1 MPIQTDLSVSPYFDD
16 FDENKDYYKI
26 LFRPGVAVQAREL
39 NQFQTILQKQIER
52 FGDHIFKRGTVVDG
66 CDITFQS
73 ALQYVKLKDN
83 QTDGA
88 PVNVNQ
94 LIGYYVKDTANVSPL
109 IASIQTAVDGYESR
123 SPDFKTIYVK
133 YINSGY
139 ANIAGTSTER
149 QQFVANDT
157 LTVYKPSNPIE
168 KIISYNDSA
177 GFSNADSVVVL
188 SAVAVQNSSGGT
200 ALANTIANGQYLT
213 DGTANCLI
221 VGVDTT
227 SNAEAIIVSIKP
239 QAVDLKAAN
248 TQKWTFSVN
257 TNVQQ
262 IGGAANSDIVKL
274 VGVIGSG
281 AAVTMRTGT
290 INGEISSLTVTQK
303 GSGYYV
309 LPTVSIQSIGASTTQ
324 INTANLVAQS
334 FLTQLSIANSTFSS
348 VGAGYGVT
356 VGKGVIYQKGYFTR
370 VNEHMVLVEK
380 YSNTAFNKAVGF
392 DTSEAIINSNQDISL
407 LDNATGEPNVT
418 APGANRLKLAPTL
431 VVKTKAEADANSNFF
446 SIVEFSEGNPYKQI
460 QQTQYN
466 ILGKEL
472 ARRTKEESGNYVID
486 PFLLTTIPASSIS
499 NEASTFSIS
508 IDPGVAYLNGNRI
521 ETGRAFTASIDK
533 GIDTFVANNANVT
546 LNYGNYIRVNELGG
560 IFQFNIGDQ
569 VSLYPTAAD
578 FISGGNGGTVPSAG
592 SLGTSLGTARIRS
605 LTVESGVPGTSSCV
619 YRLYLFDIQLAAA
632 RNLSLVRSIFYNGA
646 YKGVCDAVLEGGEAV
661 LKDSNLSSLLYYA
674 GRSAV
679 KTGNNFSYIYRT
691 INSANS
697 FEIATGGTIT
707 ITATGNETFPYTP
720 GATISPA
727 QEQDL
732 IIAPMANVRF
742 AANAAGSLSCNAT
755 STQVNGTSTSFT
767 STFEAGDYILIA
779 NSVASIVRQVATVA
793 NDTVLQLT
801 TNATAFTGAN
811 AAMYFPQYV
820 PISLRGNRSANVDA
834 NANNLV
840 VNLGASVNVATKV
853 SVAYNVRSSNT
864 TPVAKTVNRDKFIR
878 LQLSN
883 NATTNTGPWALGV
896 PDIFHVKG
904 VYLGSNATFAPGD
917 ATIVD
922 VTNEYYVDHNQNEN
936 FYGMS
941 YLYRKTNANTAI
953 TTSNFLLVKFDYF
966 TASGEGLKAPG
977 SGGTYTINDAVTL
990 ASSASSI
997 NTMEIPEVYGTRGDY
1012 YDLRDQFDFRP
1023 ISVANATPNST
1034 AASAPINPQEKA
1046 TADKFGTTDKK
1057 FPAPDSNLTG
1067 IVEYYLGRT
1076 DRVIIDE
1083 QGGFTVMKGTPGS
1096 PDAPAAPS
1104 DAMTINILQIPPYPS
1119 HPKVPSADTL
1129 DFFNHRIANE
1139 TYSNRRVLAYRVNT
1153 PINDAQRSIL
1163 QPRGYTMV
1171 DIGALDRR
1179 LQTLERYVAFTLVE
1193 TQTQKKVIPSSANS
1207 AIERFKFGFFVDGFD
1222 SYRYAETSNPQYNA
1236 AIVDGYLSP
1245 KVEEINLPLLPASE
1259 GMTVSLPFVEKTF
1272 IAQPDATSGPVVTA
1286 TPVSPVTGTPITPV
1300 APETGVPVTPITPI
1314 DPETGAPTVVIDTPA
1329 GNTDISTGTI
1339 TVTPVIVQNTAPV
1352 TVTQT
1357 ISVIESEKNTLNS
1370 DSGVYYDE
1378 YFYTFSESVGAAEFY
1393 INSRDNNIGVLV
1405 FQSQTEGGPWTNIV
1419 RNSGSDAQAITIS
1432 DRDTK
1437 GLRVLNGGRNIEHL
1451 GTLDG
1456 KSYNFFGTSR
1466 WYEDQLKLL
1475 WSHNPDSGRY
1485 YMIRVYKGK
1494 KHGGLFGGQGKS
1506 GTYGFKLFYPADVVA
1521 TEQSYVN
1528 GFSPTVGFDMSFWD
1542 GEWAFLNNISADAIN
1557 YNFNN
1562 FNPGSPG
1569 VNPSDPGVIAA
1580 EQAFDIRV
1588 TGLRPNTDHKFYIES
1603 ATNDKT
1609 ADCKQVGRVLGGGLQ
1624 TDSEGV
1630 LEFTYYYYPTIES
1643 VDVTSEAAAATQ
1655 MIAATKAVK
1664 IENTDGSS
1672 RSESVIQVK
1681 NYIKKVFNAPPLP
1694 AAIPTID
1701 TSANR
1706 LGDLETATDAI
1717 VAGNFGGPREY
1728 GYNEYFHEH

>member
-16 FDENKDYYKI
+16 YDENKDYYKV

-52 FGDHIFKRGTVVDG
+52 FGDHVFKRGTVVDG

-83 QTDGA
+83 QIDGA

-109 IASIQTAVDGYESR
+109 IASIQTTVDGYESR
-123 SPDFKTIYVK
+123 SPDLKTIYVK

-139 ANIAGTSTER
+139 ANISSVSTER

-168 KIISYNDSA
+168 KIISYDDSA

-188 SAVAVQNSSGGT
+188 SSVAVQNSSGGT
-200 ALANTIANGQYLT
+200 TLANTIANGQYLT

-227 SNAEAIIVSIKP
+227 SNSEAIIVRIKP
-239 QAVDLKAAN
+239 QAADLKAAN
-248 TQKWTFSVN
+248 TQKWTFSTN

-262 IGGAANSDIVKL
+262 IGGAANSSIVKL
-274 VGVIGSG
+274 VALVGSG

-309 LPTVSIQSIGASTTQ
+309 LPTVSIQSVGATTTQ

-334 FLTQLSIANSTFSS
+334 FLTQLSIANSSFSPT
-348 VGAGYGVT
+348 GAGYGVT

-370 VNEHMVLVEK
+370 VNEHLVIVEK
-380 YSNTAFNKAVGF
+380 YANTSFNKAVGF

-418 APGANRLKLAPTL
+418 APGANRLQLTPAL
-431 VVKTKAEADANSNFF
+431 VVKTKAEADANSSFF
-446 SIVEFSEGNPYKQI
+446 SVVEFSEGNPYKQI

-486 PFLLTTIPASSIS
+486 PFILNTIPASSIA
-499 NEASTFSIS
+499 NEATKFSIS
-508 IDPGVAYLNGNRI
+508 IDPGVAYLNGNRL
-521 ETGRAFTASIDK
+521 ETVRSFTASIDK
-533 GIDTFVANNANVT
+533 GIDTFVANNANIT
-546 LNYGNYIRVNELGG
+546 LNYGNYIRVNELSG

-569 VSLYPTAAD
+569 VSLYPAPAD
-578 FISGGNGGTVPSAG
+578 FISGGSAGSAPSAG

-605 LTVESGVPGTSSCV
+605 LTLESGVPGTSSCV
-619 YRLYLFDIQLAAA
+619 YRLYLFDIQLATA
-632 RNLSLVRSIFYNGA
+632 RNFSLIRSIFYNGA

-674 GRSAV
+674 GRPAV

-691 INSANS
+691 IDSANS
-697 FEIATGGTIT
+697 FQIATGGTIT
-707 ITATGNETFPYTP
+707 ITATGNEKFPYTP

-732 IIAPMANVRF
+732 IIAPMANVQF
-742 AANAAGSLSCNAT
+742 AANAAGSVQTWAANTRA
-755 STQVNGTSTSFT
+755 NGTSTSFT
-767 STFEAGDYILIA
+767 STFEAGDFIKL
-779 NSVASIVRQVATVA
+779 SSGDVRQIASVA
-793 NDTVLQLT
+793 NDTLMFLT
-801 TNATAFTGAN
+801 TNGVDNSGN
-811 AAMYFPQYV
+811 AVMYFPQYV
-820 PISLRGNRSANVDA
+820 PISLRAGRSANVDA

-864 TPVAKTVNRDKFIR
+864 TPVAKTVNRDKFVR

-904 VYLGSNATFAPGD
+904 VFLGSNNNFAPGG
-917 ATIVD
+917 AGVVD
-922 VTNEYYVDHNQNEN
+922 ITNEYYIDHNQNEN

-941 YLYRKTNANTAI
+941 YLYRKSDANTAI
-953 TTSNFLLVKFDYF
+953 TTSNFLLVKFDHF
-966 TASGEGLKAPG
+966 TVAGEGLKAPG
-977 SGGTYTINDAVTL
+977 SGGTYTINDSVTL
-990 ASSASSI
+990 ASSAASI

-1023 ISVANATPNST
+1023 MSVANATPNST

-1083 QGGFTVMKGTPGS
+1083 QGDFTVMKGTPGS

-1119 HPKVPSADTL
+1119 HPKVPSAETL

-1139 TYSNRRVLAYRVNT
+1139 TYSNRRVLAYRVSA
-1153 PINDAQRSIL
+1153 PINDAQRSVL

-1179 LQTLERYVAFTLVE
+1179 LQTLERYVTFTLVE
-1193 TQTQKKVIPSSANS
+1193 TLTQKKVIPSSANS
-1207 AIERFKFGFFVDGFD
+1207 ALERFKFGFFVDGFD
-1222 SYRYAETSNPQYNA
+1222 NYSYAETSNPQYNA

-1245 KVEEINLPLLPASE
+1245 KVEEINLPLIPVSQ
-1259 GMTVSLPFVEKTF
+1259 GTTISLPFIEKSF
-1272 IAQPDATSGPVVTA
+1272 IAQPGATSGPVVPPVRPVANVAANVVSNTTSNA
-1286 TPVSPVTGTPITPV
+1286 TSNATSNVAGGNNNVTTGTVTITQV
-1300 APETGVPVTPITPI
+1300 VVQNA
-1314 DPETGAPTVVIDTPA
+1314 APT
-1329 GNTDISTGTI
+1329 
-1339 TVTPVIVQNTAPV
+1339 

-1357 ISVIESEKNTLNS
+1357 ISVIESEKNRLNS
-1370 DSGVYYDE
+1370 DSGIYYDE
-1378 YFYTFSESVGAAEFY
+1378 YFYTFSESAGAAEFY

-1405 FQSQTEGGPWTNIV
+1405 FQSQTEGGPWTNII
-1419 RNSGSDAQAITIS
+1419 RNSGADAQAITS
-1432 DRDTK
+1432 NDRDTK
-1437 GLRVLNGGRNIEHL
+1437 GLTGLNGGRSLEHL
-1451 GTLDG
+1451 GSLNG

-1485 YMIRVYKGK
+1485 YMVRVYKGK
-1494 KHGGLFGGQGKS
+1494 NHGGQGQG
-1506 GTYGFKLFYPADVVA
+1506 GTYGFKLFYPADVSA

-1528 GFSPTVGFDMSFWD
+1528 GFSATVGYNMSFWD
-1542 GEWAFLNNISADAIN
+1542 GGWTFLNNITADAIN
-1557 YNFNN
+1557 FNFNN

-1580 EQAFDIRV
+1580 EQAFDIHI
-1588 TGLRPNTDHKFYIES
+1588 TGLRPITDHKFYMEGI
-1603 ATNDKT
+1603 DKT
-1609 ADCKQVGRVLGGGLQ
+1609 ANCRQVGRILNGGLQ
-1624 TDSEGV
+1624 SDANGE
-1630 LEFTYYYYPTIES
+1630 LRFTYYYYPTIQS

-1681 NYIKKVFNAPPLP
+1681 NYIRRVFTAQPQP
-1694 AAIPTID
+1694 AAIPTM
-1701 TSANR
+1701 T
-1706 LGDLETATDAI
+1706 GDSNPTQLYQATDAI
-1717 VAGNFGGPREY
+1717 VAGGGGRGFEY
-1728 GYNEYFHEH
+1728 QNNIQEY

>member
-16 FDENKDYYKI
+16 YDENKDYYKI

-52 FGDHIFKRGTVVDG
+52 FGDHVFKRGTVVDG

-83 QTDGA
+83 QIDGA

-94 LIGYYVKDTANVSPL
+94 LVGYYVKDTANVSPL
-109 IASIQTAVDGYESR
+109 VASIQTTVDGYESR
-123 SPDFKTIYVK
+123 SPDLKTIYVK

-139 ANIAGTSTER
+139 ANISSVSTER

-168 KIISYNDSA
+168 KIISYDDSA

-200 ALANTIANGQYLT
+200 ILANNIANGQYLT
-213 DGTANCLI
+213 AGPGLANVQI

-227 SNAEAIIVSIKP
+227 SNSEAIIVRIKP
-239 QAVDLKAAN
+239 LAADLKAAN
-248 TQKWTFSVN
+248 SAKWTFSTN

-262 IGGAANSDIVKL
+262 IGGAANSSIVKL
-274 VGVIGSG
+274 VGIVGSG

-309 LPTVSIQSIGASTTQ
+309 LPTVSIQSVGATTTQ
-324 INTANLVAQS
+324 INTANLAAQS
-334 FLTQLSIANSTFSS
+334 FLTQLSIANSSFSPTGS
-348 VGAGYGVT
+348 GYGVT

-380 YSNTAFNKAVGF
+380 YANTSFNKAVGF

-418 APGANRLKLAPTL
+418 APGANRLQLTPAL

-486 PFLLTTIPASSIS
+486 PFILNTIPAANIAS
-499 NEASTFSIS
+499 EATKFSIS
-508 IDPGVAYLNGNRI
+508 IDPGVAYLNGNRL
-521 ETGRAFTASIDK
+521 ETVRSFTASIDK
-533 GIDTFVANNANVT
+533 GIDTFIANNANIT

-578 FISGGNGGTVPSAG
+578 FISGGSAGSAPSAG

-605 LTVESGVPGTSSCV
+605 LTLESGVPGTSSCV
-619 YRLYLFDIQLAAA
+619 YRLYLFDIQLATA
-632 RNLSLVRSIFYNGA
+632 RNFSLIRSIFYNGA

-674 GRSAV
+674 GRPAV

-691 INSANS
+691 IDSANS
-697 FEIATGGTIT
+697 FQIATGGTIT

-732 IIAPMANVRF
+732 IIAPMANVQF
-742 AANAAGSLSCNAT
+742 AANAAGSLQTWAANTRA
-755 STQVNGTSTSFT
+755 NGTSTSFT
-767 STFEAGDYILIA
+767 STFEAGDFIKL
-779 NSVASIVRQVATVA
+779 SSGDVRQIASVA
-793 NDTVLQLT
+793 NDTLMFLT
-801 TNATAFTGAN
+801 TNGVDNSGN
-811 AAMYFPQYV
+811 AVMYFPQYV
-820 PISLRGNRSANVDA
+820 PISLRAGRSANVDA

-864 TPVAKTVNRDKFIR
+864 TPVAKTVNRDKFVR

-904 VYLGSNATFAPGD
+904 VFLGSNNNFAPGG
-917 ATIVD
+917 AGVVD
-922 VTNEYYVDHNQNEN
+922 ITNEYYIDHNQNEN

-941 YLYRKTNANTAI
+941 YLYRKSDANTAI
-953 TTSNFLLVKFDYF
+953 TTSDFLLVKFDHF
-966 TASGEGLKAPG
+966 TVAGEGLKAPG
-977 SGGTYTINDAVTL
+977 SGGTYTINDSVTL

-1023 ISVANATPNST
+1023 MSVANATPNST

-1046 TADKFGTTDKK
+1046 TADKLGTTDKK

-1083 QGGFTVMKGTPGS
+1083 QGDFTIMKGTPGS

-1119 HPKVPSADTL
+1119 HPKVPSAETL

-1139 TYSNRRVLAYRVNT
+1139 TYSNRRVLAYRVNA
-1153 PINDAQRSIL
+1153 PINDAQRSVL

-1207 AIERFKFGFFVDGFD
+1207 ALERFKFGFFVDGFD
-1222 SYRYAETSNPQYNA
+1222 NYRYAETSNPQYNA

-1245 KVEEINLPLLPASE
+1245 KVEEINLPLVSVSGGA
-1259 GMTVSLPFVEKTF
+1259 TVSLPFIEKSF
-1272 IAQPDATSGPVVTA
+1272 IAQPDATSGPVVPPVVVTA
-1286 TPVSPVTGTPITPV
+1286 NVVANVVSNTAG
-1300 APETGVPVTPITPI
+1300 
-1314 DPETGAPTVVIDTPA
+1314 
-1329 GNTDISTGTI
+1329 GNTDITTGTI
-1339 TVTPVIVQNTAPV
+1339 TVTPVVVQNTAPT

-1357 ISVIESEKNTLNS
+1357 ISVIESEKNRLNS
-1370 DSGVYYDE
+1370 DSGIYYDE
-1378 YFYTFSESVGAAEFY
+1378 YFYTFSESAGAAEFY

-1419 RNSGSDAQAITIS
+1419 RNSGSDAQAITS
-1432 DRDTK
+1432 NDRDTK
-1437 GLRVLNGGRNIEHL
+1437 GLSVLNGGRSIEHL
-1451 GTLDG
+1451 GSLDG
-1456 KSYNFFGTSR
+1456 KSYNFYGTSR

-1475 WSHNPDSGRY
+1475 WSHSPDSGRY

-1494 KHGGLFGGQGKS
+1494 KHGGVFGGQGTA
-1506 GTYGFKLFYPADVVA
+1506 GTYGFKLFYPADVSA

-1528 GFSPTVGFDMSFWD
+1528 GFSPTVCFDMSFWD
-1542 GEWAFLNNISADAIN
+1542 GGWSFLNNITADAIN
-1557 YNFNN
+1557 FNFNN

-1580 EQAFDIRV
+1580 EQAFDVHI
-1588 TGLRPNTDHKFYIES
+1588 TGLRPSTDHKFYMEGV
-1603 ATNDKT
+1603 DKT
-1609 ADCKQVGRVLGGGLQ
+1609 ANCKQVGRILNGGLQ
-1624 TDSEGV
+1624 SDANGE
-1630 LEFTYYYYPTIES
+1630 LQFTYYYYPTIQS

-1672 RSESVIQVK
+1672 RSEAVIQVK
-1681 NYIKKVFNAPPLP
+1681 NYIKSVFNAPPQP
-1694 AAIPTID
+1694 AAIPTI
-1701 TSANR
+1701 TS
-1706 LGDLETATDAI
+1706 G
-1717 VAGNFGGPREY
+1717 AGTMSGIPIEGGNGVGGREWFAE
-1728 GYNEYFHEH
+1728 NNIKEY

>member
-52 FGDHIFKRGTVVDG
+52 FGDHVFKRGTVVDG

-83 QTDGA
+83 QIDGA

-94 LIGYYVKDTANVSPL
+94 LVGYYVKDTANVSPL
-109 IASIQTAVDGYESR
+109 IASIQTTVDGYESR
-123 SPDFKTIYVK
+123 SPDLKTIYVK

-139 ANIAGTSTER
+139 ANISSISTER

-200 ALANTIANGQYLT
+200 TFANNIANGQYLT
-213 DGTANCLI
+213 DGTANVQI

-227 SNAEAIIVSIKP
+227 SNSEAVIVRIKP

-248 TQKWTFSVN
+248 NAKWTFSTN

-262 IGGAANSDIVKL
+262 IGGAANSDIVRL
-274 VGVIGSG
+274 VNIVGSG

-309 LPTVSIQSIGASTTQ
+309 LPTVSIQSVGATTTQ
-324 INTANLVAQS
+324 ISTANLAAQS
-334 FLTQLSIANSTFSS
+334 FLTQLSIANSTFSP
-348 VGAGYGVT
+348 VGSGYGVT

-380 YSNTAFNKAVGF
+380 YANTAFNKAVGF
-392 DTSEAIINSNQDISL
+392 DTSEDIINSNQDTTL

-418 APGANRLKLAPTL
+418 APGANRLKLTPAL

-486 PFLLTTIPASSIS
+486 PFLLNTIPAANIAS
-499 NEASTFSIS
+499 EATKFSVS
-508 IDPGVAYLNGNRI
+508 IDPGVAYLNGNRL
-521 ETGRAFTASIDK
+521 ETVRSFTASVDK
-533 GIDTFVANNANVT
+533 GVDTFVANNANIT

-569 VSLYPTAAD
+569 VTLYPTAGD
-578 FISGGNGGTVPSAG
+578 FISGGSAGTVPSASG
-592 SLGTSLGTARIRS
+592 LGTALGTARIRS
-605 LTVESGVPGTSSCV
+605 LTLESGVPGTSSCV
-619 YRLYLFDIQLAAA
+619 YRLYLFDIQLATA
-632 RNLSLVRSIFYNGA
+632 RNFSLIRSIFYNGT
-646 YKGVCDAVLEGGEAV
+646 YKGVCDAVLEGGQAV
-661 LKDSNLSSLLYYA
+661 LKDSNFSSLLYYA
-674 GRSAV
+674 GRPAV
-679 KTGNNFSYIYRT
+679 KTGNNFAYIYRT
-691 INSANS
+691 IDSANS
-697 FEIATGGTIT
+697 FQIASNGTIA
-707 ITATGNETFPYTP
+707 ITATGNETFPYTA

-732 IIAPMANVRF
+732 IIAPMANVQF
-742 AANAAGSLSCNAT
+742 AANAAGSVSCNAT

-767 STFEAGDYILIA
+767 STYEAGDFILIA
-779 NSVASIVRQVATVA
+779 NSSANIVRQIATVA
-793 NDTVLQLT
+793 NDTIIQLT
-801 TNATAFTGAN
+801 TNASAFTGAN
-811 AAMYFPQYV
+811 TVMYFPQYV
-820 PISLRGNRSANVDA
+820 PISLRAGRSANVDA
-834 NANNLV
+834 NANNLI
-840 VNLGASVNVATKV
+840 VNLGSSVNVATKV
-853 SVAYNVRSSNT
+853 SIAYNVRSSNT

-904 VYLGSNATFAPGD
+904 VFLGSNATFAPGG
-917 ATIVD
+917 AGIVD

-941 YLYRKTNANTAI
+941 YLYRKSDANTAI
-953 TTSNFLLVKFDYF
+953 TTSSFLLVKFDHF
-966 TASGEGLKAPG
+966 TVAGEGLKAPG
-977 SGGTYTINDAVTL
+977 SGGTYTINDSVTL
-990 ASSASSI
+990 ASSAASI

-1023 ISVANATPNST
+1023 MSVANATPNST

-1046 TADKFGTTDKK
+1046 AADKFGTTDKK

-1067 IVEYYLGRT
+1067 IVEYYLGRA

-1083 QGGFTVMKGTPGS
+1083 QGDFTIMKGTPGS
-1096 PDAPAAPS
+1096 SDAPAAPS

-1119 HPKVPSADTL
+1119 HPKVPSAETL

-1153 PINDAQRSIL
+1153 PINDAQRSVL

-1193 TQTQKKVIPSSANS
+1193 TQTQKKVIPSSANN
-1207 AIERFKFGFFVDGFD
+1207 ALERFKFGFFVDGFD

-1245 KVEEINLPLLPASE
+1245 KVEEINLPLIPISE
-1259 GMTVSLPFVEKTF
+1259 GQTISLPFIEKSF
-1272 IAQPDATSGPVVTA
+1272 IAQPDATTGPRVVDEEDPA
-1286 TPVSPVTGTPITPV
+1286 K
-1300 APETGVPVTPITPI
+1300 PE
-1314 DPETGAPTVVIDTPA
+1314 
-1329 GNTDISTGTI
+1329 GNTDITTGTI
-1339 TVTPVIVQNTAPV
+1339 TVTPVVVQNTAPV

-1357 ISVIESEKNTLNS
+1357 ISVIESEKNKLNS
-1370 DSGVYYDE
+1370 DSGIYYDE
-1378 YFYTFSESVGAAEFY
+1378 YFYTFSESTGAAEFY

-1405 FQSQTEGGPWTNIV
+1405 FQSQTEGGPWTNII
-1419 RNSGSDAQAITIS
+1419 RNSGSDALAITS
-1432 DRDTK
+1432 NDRDTK
-1437 GLRVLNGGRNIEHL
+1437 GLRVLNGGRSIEHL
-1451 GTLDG
+1451 GSLDG
-1456 KSYNFFGTSR
+1456 KGYNFFGTSR

-1475 WSHNPDSGRY
+1475 WTHSPDSGRY

-1494 KHGGLFGGQGKS
+1494 KHGGIFGGQGKS
-1506 GTYGFKLFYPADVVA
+1506 GTYGFKLYYPADVSA
-1521 TEQSYVN
+1521 TEQNYVN
-1528 GFSPTVGFDMSFWD
+1528 GFSPTVGFDMSFYD
-1542 GEWAFLNNISADAIN
+1542 GGWSFLNNITADAIN
-1557 YNFNN
+1557 FNFNN

-1580 EQAFDIRV
+1580 EQAFDIHI
-1588 TGLRPNTDHKFYIES
+1588 TGLRPNTDHKFYIEGV
-1603 ATNDKT
+1603 DKT
-1609 ADCKQVGRVLGGGLQ
+1609 TECKQVGRILGGGLQ
-1624 TDSEGV
+1624 SDANGE
-1630 LEFTYYYYPTIES
+1630 LRFTFYYYPSIES

-1655 MIAATKAVK
+1655 MIAASKAVK

-1672 RSESVIQVK
+1672 RAEAVIQVK
-1681 NYIKKVFNAPPLP
+1681 NYIKSVFNAPPQP
-1694 AAIPTID
+1694 AAIP
-1701 TSANR
+1701 S
-1706 LGDLETATDAI
+1706 LGGQEFVSGVNERVDNGPGGGGKTEI
-1717 VAGNFGGPREY
+1717 YENNVNFV
-1728 GYNEYFHEH
+1728 